1 MVDFWADWCGPCKA
15 IAPLFE
21 KLSNEDRDVLLCKVN
36 IDQNS
41 DIAQEVGIKVV
52 RRVSLMVFSRS
63 VLIYHHDLL

>member
-15 IAPLFE
+15 IAPLYE
-21 KLSNEDRDVLLCKVN
+21 KLSNEGLDVLLCKVN

-41 DIAQEVGIKVV
+41 DVAQEVGIKVV
-52 RRVSLMVFSRS
+52 RRISLMVFSKS